1 VRCESGHVGR
11 GKSAFRQSDVTR
23 LLRAAKAAGVKVRVE
38 IEPGK
43 LIAVPVDD
51 DSGNEEQNEWDE
63 DIDGADQ
70 TEIR

>member
-1 VRCESGHVGR
+1 
-11 GKSAFRQSDVTR
+11 VTR

-51 DSGNEEQNEWDE
+51 DSGNEGRNEWDE
-63 DIDGADQ
+63 DLDGSDQ